1 MTLLVIYNMPHLRSY
16 PALYRNFSVIKEAVA
31 MNNKVSGFVD
41 FSKKK
46 LTHILIITRQVLYSP
61 DKVNQMER

>member
-1 MTLLVIYNMPHLRSY
+1 MY

-41 FSKKK
+41 FSKKTYTHFNYNETSSL
-46 LTHILIITRQVLYSP
+46 LT
-61 DKVNQMER
+61 